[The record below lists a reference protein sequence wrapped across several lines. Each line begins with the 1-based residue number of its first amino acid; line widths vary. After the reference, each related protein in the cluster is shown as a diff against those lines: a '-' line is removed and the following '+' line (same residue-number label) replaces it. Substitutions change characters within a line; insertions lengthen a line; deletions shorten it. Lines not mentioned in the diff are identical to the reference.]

1 MASLTRVKIIA
12 TVGPA
17 TGSYEIIKRLISEG
31 VSCFRI
37 NYSHGEPK
45 IWDEW
50 ISYIRD
56 ASAEL
61 DTIVSIMG
69 DLPGPQIRIGDI
81 KPLEIHTKDKIL
93 LVLGNSASEEKT
105 VPIPIKKVFETLEIG
120 DLVLLDDGKIML
132 RIEDVSENQA
142 VAMALND
149 GVLLPHKTLVIHGK
163 EINLPSLTERDV
175 QYVKYSVNK
184 DITFL
189 ALSYVRTSKDVEV
202 IRDLVDRLTKN
213 PLKLVAKIET
223 RSAVNNLRSI
233 IGASDAVIIARGD
246 LGMHYPLEELPFLQK
261 RIAYLSLKY
270 GKPSIVATQLLE
282 TMVNYPRPSRSEVVD
297 VMNAVMDLIDA
308 LLLTNETA
316 VGKYP
321 IETIRWLKR
330 IVRIA
335 EANINKT
342 NIESIRTDSASTLR
356 EKYALGLT
364 LLAEHINAKI
374 LVYTKT
380 GTIPSLISRYRPQV
394 DVYAG
399 STDHRISEE
408 LTIRYG
414 IRPYRIKVVEED
426 KRIDYDKGVQL
437 LYNLLRQIGE
447 IEYGDIIAEA
457 YGRKETEIHSIKI
470 RQVI

>member
-1 MASLTRVKIIA
+1 MTSPTRVKIIA
-12 TVGPA
+12 TIGPA
-17 TGSYEIIKRLISEG
+17 TGKYEVIKRLISEG

-50 ISYIRD
+50 ISYVRD
-56 ASAEL
+56 ASTEL

-81 KPLEIHTKDKIL
+81 KPQEIHVKDKIV
-93 LVLGNSASEEKT
+93 LVLGNSASEEKV
-105 VPIPIKKVFETLEIG
+105 VPIPIKKVFEVLEIG

-132 RIEDVSENQA
+132 RIEDVSDNQA
-142 VAMALND
+142 VAVALND
-149 GVLLPHKTLVIHGK
+149 GTLLPHKTLVIQGK

-175 QYVKYSVNK
+175 QYIKYSVSKNV
-184 DITFL
+184 TFL
-189 ALSYVRTSKDVEV
+189 ALSYIRAAKDVEV
-202 IRDLVDRLTKN
+202 VRDLINRITNK
-213 PLKLVAKIET
+213 PPKLIAKIET

-233 IGASDAVIIARGD
+233 VEASDAVIIARGD
-246 LGMHYPLEELPFLQK
+246 LGMHYSLEELPFLQK
-261 RIAYLSLKY
+261 RIAHLSLKY

-335 EANINKT
+335 EANINKSS
-342 NIESIRTDSASTLR
+342 IESIRTDASSTLR

-414 IRPYRIKVVEED
+414 IRPYRIKIAKD

-437 LYNLLRQIGE
+437 LFNLLKQLGE

-457 YGRKETEIHSIKI
+457 YGRKETEIHSVKI